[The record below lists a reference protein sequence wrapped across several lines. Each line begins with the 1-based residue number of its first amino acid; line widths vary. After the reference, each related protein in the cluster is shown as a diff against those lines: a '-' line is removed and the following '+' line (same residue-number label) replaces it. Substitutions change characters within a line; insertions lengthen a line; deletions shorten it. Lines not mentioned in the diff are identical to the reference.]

1 MKLNNL
7 ALVTIMFIIISF
19 ILSAFDII
27 SIELTEILA
36 YSLLVIGIALVYTE
50 TIRQNRVSVFIGS
63 IIFLFGIYFLI
74 TEHFNLNIGED
85 FYVGYCP
92 EDMASDSKAIM
103 KLLDAGYPAAIQ
115 MKGDPGGSDGGHV
128 ITLWGYSVNVNN
140 PNVMTGIF
148 LSDSDDNKSSTNPPD
163 RLFYRKVRRDS
174 AGVWHILTA
183 DGSPYKY
190 IKYVYGLKKK

>member
-85 FYVGYCP
+85 FYVPLILIFGGTG
-92 EDMASDSKAIM
+92 
-103 KLLDAGYPAAIQ
+103 LLILF
-115 MKGDPGGSDGGHV
+115 
-128 ITLWGYSVNVNN
+128 ITTVTQKIFLYLAL
-140 PNVMTGIF
+140 IF
-148 LSDSDDNKSSTNPPD
+148 LSAGIAIIITN
-163 RLFYRKVRRDS
+163 S
-174 AGVWHILTA
+174 HW
-183 DGSPYKY
+183 
-190 IKYVYGLKKK
+190 GLKVFFLAFIPVLNSIWPILIFFLILIFLMRVR